1 MNAPA
6 RQVLL
11 VLMLVLGVVGCNGD
25 VVFMG
30 ADAVVTPP
38 PSDAMAEAAPGDG
51 PKEGPPASDAMDAA
65 ALPEVAA
72 EVAPEVGEPD
82 AAPADDGGGQ

>member
-30 ADAVVTPP
+30 ADAMVTPPP
-38 PSDAMAEAAPGDG
+38 PSDAGDG
-51 PKEGPPASDAMDAA
+51 SSPSDGAKEGGSPSDATDAA
-65 ALPEVAA
+65 VA
-72 EVAPEVGEPD
+72 EVAEDVAPPEPD

>member
-30 ADAVVTPP
+30 ADALPP
-38 PSDAMAEAAPGDG
+38 PPPPDAMAETAAPGDAQ
-51 PKEGPPASDAMDAA
+51 PDHPAMMSDASDAA
-65 ALPEVAA
+65 
-72 EVAPEVGEPD
+72 APEPDAIVEPD
-82 AAPADDGGGQ
+82 AAAATDGGDQ

>member
-30 ADAVVTPP
+30 PDAAVVPPP
-38 PSDAMAEAAPGDG
+38 PSDAGDG
-51 PKEGPPASDAMDAA
+51 PKEGPAPSDATDTA
-65 ALPEVAA
+65 VA
-72 EVAPEVGEPD
+72 EVAEDVAPPEPAD